1 MGQAQ
6 RAKLHFLDFFIQNS
20 TKSWDNFWQIRYYL
34 LIRSDFIHFFAYL
47 PFMVQNTSSQNKLSQ
62 DKFKSGQIVCIE
74 SSDRFLYGE
83 VIQIV
88 NSRQLCWARPLTL
101 ALVAPTESFS
111 PNFSPVKQSID
122 LRSASDL
129 LLPLALF
136 RAAYDTE
143 VIELLTE
150 LAAKEQ
156 PTDKR
161 KLAFDLNGFIKQ
173 VCEEKPHQFGD
184 QDNSD

>member
-1 MGQAQ
+1 MQHGFSPE
-6 RAKLHFLDFFIQNS
+6 KL
-20 TKSWDNFWQIRYYL
+20 Y
-34 LIRSDFIHFFAYL
+34 
-47 PFMVQNTSSQNKLSQ
+47 Q

-83 VIQIV
+83 VIQV
-88 NSRQLCWARPLTL
+88 VTSRQLCWARPLTL
-101 ALVAPTESFS
+101 ALVNSTDAFS
-111 PNFSPVKQSID
+111 QTFSSVRASID

-129 LLPLALF
+129 LLPLSLF

-156 PTDKR
+156 PTDKKR
-161 KLAFDLNGFIKQ
+161 LAFDLNAFIKQ
-173 VCEEKPHQFGD
+173 VCQENPDRF
-184 QDNSD
+184 